1 MQVAE
6 PGDVVNDSTVAWPDS
21 RRLVDLGEILVTT
34 PVPDS
39 AEVEKKM
46 GFVPTNVVVGI
57 EPSNDP
63 LFAASRRCLLC
74 RLCPPHAVAARP
86 PSLIHRKRRQRGNG
100 SKHIE
105 SRDREQEDYEDPG
118 EHDGLHRF
126 DGSNLLTLAAT

>member
-6 PGDVVNDSTVAWPDS
+6 PGDVVNNSTVAWPDS

-63 LFAASRRCLLC
+63 LFAAR
-74 RLCPPHAVAARP
+74 VAAY
-86 PSLIHRKRRQRGNG
+86 SVGYARRTQ
-100 SKHIE
+100 
-105 SRDREQEDYEDPG
+105 
-118 EHDGLHRF
+118 
-126 DGSNLLTLAAT
+126 